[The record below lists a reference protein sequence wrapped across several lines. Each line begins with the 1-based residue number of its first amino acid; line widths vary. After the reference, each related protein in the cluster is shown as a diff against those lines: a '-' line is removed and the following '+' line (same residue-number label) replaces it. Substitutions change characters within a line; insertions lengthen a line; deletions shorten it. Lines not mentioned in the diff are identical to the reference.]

1 MKILSGNLERSA
13 LRAGLGQLPGRTAA
27 TALVQEL
34 LAGWDLASHQ
44 RMEDRRHLL
53 EEQRAMLLGGSIAE
67 GLTA

>member
-1 MKILSGNLERSA
+1 MHCDCSEDPASA
-13 LRAGLGQLPGRTAA
+13 PTDDDRAAVTV
-27 TALVQEL
+27 LVQEL

-44 RMEDRRHLL
+44 RREDRRQLL